1 MKSKTMVDLRLWLIG
16 QGVVIHVGNGISM
29 GIPSMHACATIGQL
43 NGDHYAYMDN
53 CYKKDAY
60 MRVYTPM
67 VHPMPSE
74 DLCPKTNLPK
84 LMSPLYHKQPG
95 RIRKKRIKSASEP
108 PPTSNPNAIKLSR
121 YNLETKCSIC
131 KQVGHN
137 RGNVQGT

>member
-1 MKSKTMVDLRLWLIG
+1 
-16 QGVVIHVGNGISM
+16 M
-29 GIPSMHACATIGQL
+29 GIPSMHACAAIGQL

-84 LMSPLYHKQPG
+84 LMPPLYHKQPG
-95 RIRKKRIKSASEP
+95 RIRKKRIKSAGEP

-137 RGNVQGT
+137 RRKCPRHMKEAQAVKCTCLILVSVNSNLF